1 MKNSKGENIEAKKTI
16 DLYILLNTMTILS
29 MSFFAAIFYLFLK
42 EHGLGI
48 PEINAIFFVGMI
60 TIFIFEIP
68 TGVIADV
75 FGRKVSYV
83 CSCFLMTLSL
93 LIYAVSD
100 SFSVF
105 LIAATF
111 HGVSQTL
118 SSGAFRAWLVDSLI
132 HNGLPVPIK
141 TTSIDIKKKQIGYSV
156 GIIGALF
163 GSFLADKNIALPWI
177 ASILVMFS
185 AGIIA
190 IIFMKEEYFHKK
202 KLSLVEKVKSK
213 RGMVRASIKYTRNN
227 KAVKFLLL
235 MGLLQSFA
243 IQAPLIQYQLFFE
256 QFLPNKTALGFLWS
270 AAAIFVVVGAT
281 LSARLLLKLEN
292 NHKKTLALSQIGI
305 GLGILLLGILPFP
318 FSLLAFLFWKL
329 TVGIFE
335 PINDEYLNQNIPSES
350 RATLIS
356 FQAMAFSVSMGVGL
370 IFSGL
375 MSKYFSIPT
384 MWVILGGVLIILTLL
399 LMKNGNHKI
408 QNEAT

>member
-1 MKNSKGENIEAKKTI
+1 MVI
-16 DLYILLNTMTILS
+16 
-29 MSFFAAIFYLFLK
+29 
-42 EHGLGI
+42 
-48 PEINAIFFVGMI
+48 V
-60 TIFIFEIP
+60 FIFEIP

-75 FGRKVSYV
+75 FGRKISYV

-105 LIAATF
+105 LITVTF

-132 HNGLPVPIK
+132 HNGYPTPIE
-141 TTSIDIKKKQIGYSV
+141 TTSIDIKKKQLGYSV
-156 GIIGALF
+156 GIVGALF
-163 GSFLADKNIALPWI
+163 GSFLADKNVAFPWI
-177 ASILVMFS
+177 ASILVMFL

-213 RGMVRASIKYTRNN
+213 RKIIRKSIDYTKNN

-256 QFLPNKTALGFLWS
+256 QFLPNKAALGFLWS
-270 AAAIFVVVGAT
+270 AAAIFVVIGVT
-281 LSARLLLKLEN
+281 LSKRLFSKLAN

-305 GLGILLLGILPFP
+305 GLGILFLGILPFP

-329 TVGIFE
+329 TMGMFE
-335 PINDEYLNQNIPSES
+335 PIEDEYLNQNIPSES

-375 MSKYFSIPT
+375 MSKYLSIPT
-384 MWVILGGVLIILTLL
+384 MWTILGGILIVSTIL
-399 LMKNGNHKI
+399 LMKNDNNKI
-408 QNEAT
+408 TNEAI